1 MGGFMEWLWI
11 LAAVILFI
19 LLNLFIGGYIVFI
32 KACKRIPSRP
42 ADFESQFAEY
52 KLSPELEKRMRVDLE
67 WIDTH
72 HTDELCIRSEDGL
85 RLHASLIE
93 APSDMT
99 PKGVIILVHGFRSN
113 FRRDFCLHIPLLHK
127 LGYHI
132 IAIDQRTH
140 ERSEGKYVC
149 YGLRESSDVMR
160 WREKAAELY
169 GKDMPV
175 VFFGLSM
182 GGATVLMASGRVP
195 KEDTGVRC
203 IIADCPLSSP
213 ERIITHVMKNYN
225 HNPIPAPFMLFSN
238 FWSRWLAGFSISSKG
253 TEEIFA
259 TSHLHALLF
268 HGDADD
274 FVPPWNSQCVIDAAP
289 DRAEL
294 IMIEGAK
301 HAEAIYY
308 DEKKYMNSI
317 IKFLNKH
324 V

>member
-1 MGGFMEWLWI
+1 MEWLWI
-11 LAAVILFI
+11 PAGIIIFVLI
-19 LLNLFIGGYIVFI
+19 NLFIGGFIVFI
-32 KACKRIPSRP
+32 KACERKPDYPS
-42 ADFESQFAEY
+42 DFDSQFAEY
-52 KLSPELEKRMRVDLE
+52 KLQGQLGKRMREDFE
-67 WIDTH
+67 WINSH

-99 PKGVIILVHGFRSN
+99 PMGVIILVHGFRSN

-132 IAIDQRTH
+132 IAIDQRAH

-149 YGLRESSDVMR
+149 YGTRESSDVMR

-289 DRAEL
+289 ERAKL
-294 IMIEGAK
+294 IMVKGAR

-308 DEKKYMNSI
+308 DEKGYMEAVV
-317 IKFLNKH
+317 KFLNEH

>member
-1 MGGFMEWLWI
+1 MEWLWI
-11 LAAVILFI
+11 AAAIILFVLI
-19 LLNLFIGGYIVFI
+19 NLFIGAYIVFI
-32 KACKRIPSRP
+32 KACERKPSRP
-42 ADFESQFAEY
+42 GDFDSQFSEY
-52 KLSPELEKRMRVDLE
+52 KLSDELEQRMRADFAWV
-67 WIDTH
+67 DTH
-72 HTDELCIRSEDGL
+72 RTDELCIRSEDGL
-85 RLHASLIE
+85 RLHATLIE

-127 LGYHI
+127 EGYHI

-149 YGLRESSDVMR
+149 YGTRESSDVML

-175 VFFGLSM
+175 ALFGLSM
-182 GGATVLMASGRVP
+182 GGATVLMASGRVSR
-195 KEDTGVRC
+195 EDTAVRC

-213 ERIITHVMKNYN
+213 KRIITYVMKNFN
-225 HNPIPAPFMLFSN
+225 HMPIPAPFVAVSN
-238 FWSRWLAGFSISSKG
+238 FWSRWLAGFDISSKG

-259 TSHLHALLF
+259 TSHLPALLF

-274 FVPPWNSQCVIDAAP
+274 FVPPCNSQCVVDAVP

-294 IMIEGAK
+294 IMIKGAK

-308 DEKKYMNSI
+308 DEKKYMDSI
-317 IKFLNKH
+317 LGFLDKH
-324 V
+324 M